1 MSQLFN
7 NIYRFEREL
16 GKGGFGTVFLAREDV
31 SHREVAIKQ
40 LNSQDAD
47 RQRAIIHEMQ
57 MVSRFNHP
65 NIITYHHHFS
75 ENGLLFLVM
84 EYCAGGSVR
93 DAIARRKISATEA
106 LNWIQTLAETL
117 DFVHKKLIVHHDI
130 KPDNILFTENG
141 AIKLSD
147 FGIANTGGGT
157 LAYMSPEALA
167 WDERS
172 VDDPRVDI
180 YALGVTLMEL
190 LTGQNPFRYKSPE
203 DLQAM
208 HVKGDFPIK
217 SLPGWQQEI
226 ILKAINKVPELRFQS
241 MGDFAAAIKSK
252 HVPLLLDK
260 DAIRAGQ
267 AAERAERSLST
278 KKWTR
283 AGSLLEFAAQKYP
296 TNVNVLRALGR
307 FHLMQQ
313 KIGRAKSAYEQA
325 IKLNPRIDVQKD
337 LGWINLA
344 LKDYPTAI
352 SLLSDHLHRN
362 PSDLEAHN
370 LLLQCFYETNR
381 HDVAISLA
389 RSILDI
395 EPNNPCFANNY
406 YIASLLHKMGQK
418 IPPGD
423 LLGEY
428 TNEFIAYNFSV
439 VNESVLTHAWH
450 KSPTL
455 KSKLLFMDYRFR
467 KLTRSPLFIADETA
481 TENNP
486 RQLNKLIITFGR
498 EGYQANDIQVAG
510 STSVSRRHCVI
521 VNCRDDVWLYDLD
534 STGTQVNGERVKGKT
549 PLIGR
554 NIVRVGSK
562 EFVITNDKDNLI

>member
-1 MSQLFN
+1 MPPIFN
-7 NIYRFEREL
+7 NIYQFEQEL

-31 SHREVAIKQ
+31 SHRLVAIKQ
-40 LNSQDAD
+40 LNSQDAT
-47 RQRAIIHEMQ
+47 RQKAIVHEMQ
-57 MVSRFNHP
+57 MVSQFNHP
-65 NIITYHHHFS
+65 NIVTYHHHFS
-75 ENGLLFLVM
+75 ESGLLFLVM

-93 DAIARRKISATEA
+93 DAIQNRKVSPTEA
-106 LNWIQTLAETL
+106 LNWIQTIAEAL
-117 DFVHKKLIVHHDI
+117 DFVHGKKIIHHDI
-130 KPDNILFTENG
+130 KPDNMLVAENG
-141 AIKLSD
+141 TLKLSD
-147 FGIANTGGGT
+147 FGIANTGAGT
-157 LAYMSPEALA
+157 RAYMSPEALT
-167 WDERS
+167 WDDNS
-172 VDDPRVDI
+172 VLDARVDI

-190 LTGQNPFRYKSPE
+190 LTGQNPFFYKTPE
-203 DLQAM
+203 EIQAM
-208 HVKGDFPIK
+208 HDQSDLPIK

-260 DAIRAGQ
+260 EAIRAGQ

-344 LKDYPTAI
+344 LKDYPAAI

-370 LLLQCFYETNR
+370 LLLQCFYETDR
-381 HDVAISLA
+381 HEVAISLA

-418 IPPGD
+418 IPPAD

-439 VNESVLTHAWH
+439 VNESLLTHAWQ

-467 KLTRSPLFIADETA
+467 KLTHGPLFISDDATA
-481 TENNP
+481 KKP
-486 RQLNKLIITFGR
+486 RTINKLLVTFGR
-498 EGYQANDIQVAG
+498 EGYQVNDVQGAG
-510 STSVSRRHCVI
+510 NTNISRRHCVV
-521 VNCRDDVWLYDLD
+521 VNCRNDAWLYDLE
-534 STGTQVNGERVKGKT
+534 STGTHVNGERVNGKL

-554 NIVRVGSK
+554 SIVRVGNK
-562 EFVITNDKDNLI
+562 EFIITNDKDNLI

>member
-1 MSQLFN
+1 MPQIFN

-31 SHREVAIKQ
+31 SHRLVAIKQ
-40 LNSQDAD
+40 LNSQDAT
-47 RQRAIIHEMQ
+47 RQAAIVHEMQ
-57 MVSRFNHP
+57 MVSQFNHP
-65 NIITYHHHFS
+65 NIVTYHHHFS
-75 ENGLLFLVM
+75 EAGLLFLVM

-93 DAIARRKISATEA
+93 DAIENRKVTPTEA
-106 LNWIQTLAETL
+106 LNWIQTIAEAL
-117 DFVHKKLIVHHDI
+117 DFVHGKKIIHHDI
-130 KPDNILFTENG
+130 KPDNLLVAENG
-141 AIKLSD
+141 MLKISD
-147 FGIANTGGGT
+147 FGIANTGAGT
-157 LAYMSPEALA
+157 RAYMSPEALT
-167 WDERS
+167 WDDNS
-172 VDDPRVDI
+172 VLDARVDI

-190 LTGQNPFRYKSPE
+190 LTGQNPFFYKTPE
-203 DLQAM
+203 EIQAM
-208 HVKGDFPIK
+208 HDQGDFPIK

-296 TNVNVLRALGR
+296 NNVNVLRALGR

-313 KIGRAKSAYEQA
+313 KIGRAKSAYEKA

-344 LKDYPTAI
+344 LKDYPAAI

-370 LLLQCFYETNR
+370 LLLQCFYETDR

-406 YIASLLHKMGQK
+406 YIATLLHKMGQK

-428 TNEFIAYNFSV
+428 TNAFIAYNYSV
-439 VNESVLTHAWH
+439 VNESVLTHAW
-450 KSPTL
+450 KQSPTL

-467 KLTRSPLFIADETA
+467 KLTRSQLFIADDPTA
-481 TENNP
+481 KKP
-486 RQLNKLIITFGR
+486 RTINKLIITFGR
-498 EGYQANDIQVAG
+498 EGYQANDVQVAG
-510 STSVSRRHCVI
+510 STSVSRRHCVV
-521 VNCRDDVWLYDLD
+521 VNCRDDVWLYDLE
-534 STGTQVNGERVKGKT
+534 STGTHVNGVRVKGKL

-562 EFVITNDKDNLI
+562 EFVITSDKDNLI